1 MDQEFDLWGD
11 PIPPPTERR
20 GRPAHEVTAE
30 KKLRVAVLRAL
41 NQSNDE
47 IAAAMGISERTLRT
61 HYPSELRQG
70 LAQKRAEVMIL
81 LWTQA
86 AKGNV
91 SAMKEFL
98 RQTERSDLGGVP
110 RVVKPAA
117 ERKLGKKEQAVLDA
131 QAPDTT
137 ATFGELMMRRS
148 EALRTIN

>member
-30 KKLRVAVLRAL
+30 RKLRVAVLRAL

-61 HYPSELRQG
+61 HYSVELKQG
-70 LAQKRAEVMIL
+70 LAQKRAEVMVL
-81 LWTQA
+81 LWDQA
-86 AKGNV
+86 KKGNV

-98 RQTERSDLGGVP
+98 RQTERSDLAGAP
-110 RVVKPAA
+110 RLVKVAQEP
-117 ERKLGKKEQAVLDA
+117 KLGKKAQAVVDA
-131 QAPDTT
+131 QAPDPTESM
-137 ATFGELMMRRS
+137 GELMMRRA
-148 EALRTIN
+148 ETLRVIN